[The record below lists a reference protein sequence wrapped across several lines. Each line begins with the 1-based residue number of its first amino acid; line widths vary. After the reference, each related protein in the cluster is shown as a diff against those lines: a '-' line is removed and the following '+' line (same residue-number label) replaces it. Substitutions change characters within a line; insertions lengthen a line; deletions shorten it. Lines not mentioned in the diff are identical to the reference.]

1 MSQRFELKVRPA
13 DIAISAII
21 KAMQT
26 EFDERLAK
34 LTSALTH
41 SFSEMTWEL
50 LSNLVYD
57 HQAAFLS
64 D

>member
-1 MSQRFELKVRPA
+1 MRPA

-21 KAMQT
+21 KAVQT

-41 SFSEMTWEL
+41 SFSEMTWTIEAQQPMPL
-50 LSNLVYD
+50 ALERN
-57 HQAAFLS
+57 QRIGP
-64 D
+64 